1 MWWTRLGLRR
11 GLHRHVVLG
20 TSPSPILVVVPWAL
34 IVVVLGRP
42 VVDEVGLLAVVPIN
56 AFVTVVL
63 PVAPETDFR
72 DVHSLHGGLWSL
84 D

>member
-1 MWWTRLGLRR
+1 MRR

-34 IVVVLGRP
+34 IVVVRGRP
-42 VVDEVGLLAVVPIN
+42 VVDEVGLLAVVPISTH
-56 AFVTVVL
+56 VTIVL
-63 PVAPETDFR
+63 PVATETDFR
-72 DVHSLHGGLWSL
+72 GVHGLNGGLLSL